1 MKIEAKGRY
10 ALHRR
15 TEKNKE
21 ITMELRTT
29 VRDFAETIVGCHI
42 PPDIYIRVYID
53 NYDNAKLAG
62 IVRKNILPT
71 ITPEEQRR
79 LLNLMPDEYSPEDSE
94 ELVNII
100 ENSHKNT
107 DIVNFG

>member
-1 MKIEAKGRY
+1 
-10 ALHRR
+10 
-15 TEKNKE
+15 
-21 ITMELRTT
+21 MELRTT
-29 VRDFAETIVGCHI
+29 VRDFTEKIRTCHI

-53 NYDNAKLAG
+53 NYENKKLES
-62 IVRKNILPT
+62 IVRKTILPA

-107 DIVNFG
+107 DIVNFE